1 MRNLQK
7 SDFEKKYIKLI
18 EQLTTVGEITRE
30 QFNEFVE
37 KNGKNIFV
45 IEEGNKIISTITLF
59 VEEKLI
65 HSCGKV
71 LHIEDVVVDK
81 LHRKTGS
88 GKKLLEF
95 AIQYAKDIN
104 CYKIILDCSEDVKK
118 FYESVGFSCK
128 NFQMSYY
135 T

>member
-1 MRNLQK
+1 MRSVYT
-7 SDFEKKYIKLI
+7 SDFDKDYIELL
-18 EQLTTVGEITRE
+18 EQLTVVGEVTRE

-45 IEEGNKIISTITLF
+45 IEESNKIIATITLII
-59 VEEKLI
+59 EEKLI
-65 HSCGKV
+65 HNCGKV

-81 LHRKTGS
+81 LHRKNGT

-95 AIQYAKDIN
+95 ATQYAKDNN

-128 NFQMSYY
+128 NLQMSYY
-135 T
+135 I

>member
-1 MRNLQK
+1 MRIINIY
-7 SDFEKKYIKLI
+7 DFDKDYIELL
-18 EQLTTVGEITRE
+18 EQLTVVGKITRE

-45 IEEGNKIISTITLF
+45 IEENNKIIATITLII
-59 VEEKLI
+59 EEKLI

-81 LHRKTGS
+81 LHRKNGT

-95 AIQYAKDIN
+95 ATQYAKDNN

-128 NFQMSYY
+128 NLQMSYY
-135 T
+135 I

>member
-1 MRNLQK
+1 MRNLYIT
-7 SDFEKKYIKLI
+7 DFDKYYI
-18 EQLTTVGEITRE
+18 ELLKQLTVVGKITRE

-45 IEEGNKIISTITLF
+45 IEKDNKIIATITLII
-59 VEEKLI
+59 EEKLI
-65 HSCGKV
+65 HNCGKV

-81 LHRKTGS
+81 LHRKNGT

-95 AIQYAKDIN
+95 AIQYAKDNN
-104 CYKIILDCSEDVKK
+104 CYKIILDCSENVKK

-128 NFQMSYY
+128 NLQMSYY
-135 T
+135 I

>member
-1 MRNLQK
+1 MRNIFLT
-7 SDFEKKYIKLI
+7 DFDKDYIELL
-18 EQLTTVGEITRE
+18 EQLTVVGKITRE

-45 IEEGNKIISTITLF
+45 IEKDNKIIATITLII
-59 VEEKLI
+59 EEKLI
-65 HSCGKV
+65 RNCGKV

-81 LHRKTGS
+81 LHRKNGT

-95 AIQYAKDIN
+95 ATQYAKDNN

-128 NFQMSYY
+128 NLQMSYY
-135 T
+135 I

>member
-1 MRNLQK
+1 MRVIYK
-7 SDFEKKYIKLI
+7 SDFDKDYVELL
-18 EQLTTVGEITRE
+18 EQLTVVGEVTRE

-45 IEEGNKIISTITLF
+45 IEESNKIIATITLII
-59 VEEKLI
+59 EEKLI
-65 HSCGKV
+65 HNCGKV

-81 LHRKTGS
+81 LHRKNGT

-95 AIQYAKDIN
+95 ATQHAKDNN

-128 NFQMSYY
+128 NLQMSYY
-135 T
+135 I

>member
-1 MRNLQK
+1 MRPVYT
-7 SDFEKKYIKLI
+7 SDFDKDYIELL
-18 EQLTTVGEITRE
+18 EQLTVVGEVTRE

-45 IEEGNKIISTITLF
+45 IEESNKIIATITLII
-59 VEEKLI
+59 EEKLI
-65 HSCGKV
+65 HNCGKV

-81 LHRKTGS
+81 LHRKNGTGN
-88 GKKLLEF
+88 KLLEF
-95 AIQYAKDIN
+95 AIQHAKDNN

-128 NFQMSYY
+128 NLQMSYY
-135 T
+135 I

>member
-1 MRNLQK
+1 MRLIYK
-7 SDFEKKYIKLI
+7 SDFDKDYVELL
-18 EQLTTVGEITRE
+18 EQLTVVGEVTRE

-45 IEEGNKIISTITLF
+45 IEESNKIIATITLII
-59 VEEKLI
+59 EEKLI
-65 HSCGKV
+65 HNCGKV

-81 LHRKTGS
+81 LHRKNGT

-95 AIQYAKDIN
+95 AMQYAKDNN

-128 NFQMSYY
+128 NLQMSYY
-135 T
+135 I